1 MEPDDHAQLELG
13 HVLFMDL
20 VGFSKLL
27 VDEQSALAQKLNGI
41 VRNTDQFRAAEAADK
56 LFRLPTGD
64 GMILAFF
71 NGPEAPVRC
80 AVEIARALK
89 KYPEMDLRMGVHSGP
104 VHRISDVNDRSN
116 LAGAGVNI
124 AQRVMDC
131 GDAGHILLSRRAA
144 EDLEQ
149 HSKWKPHLQDLGEC
163 EVKHG
168 LRVDVVNLWTG
179 EVGNPVP
186 PAKFAAAA
194 AAADAKTSAA
204 NRALLVRRRKII
216 FLVGFVLALLVLAV
230 GLWQSA
236 QRKSAVIAGI
246 SSLAVKPLD
255 NFSEDPSKNYFAD
268 GMTEELTT
276 KLSEIGALKTVISR
290 SSMMKYKGS
299 SKSPSEIAREVKV
312 GAIVAGSVKL
322 SGSEATITVELIDAA
337 TETVLLRREYPR
349 QVANIVQLQNEVALA
364 IANAISVKLTP
375 NEEARLT
382 GGRIVKPEAYESYL
396 QGKSIMSETENAENV
411 DAGIALL
418 QKAVLLDDKFAEAHA
433 ALAVAY
439 HEKAYF
445 FSAGDEKLDG
455 KAEAEL
461 AKALELDPDLPAA
474 HVARADLLW
483 RPSAGFPHEEAILE
497 IRRALAVAPN
507 FSDAHFLLGVIC
519 FHVGLIEEARQEFK
533 RMEEL
538 LPNSPDGKAHLGLIA
553 LFQGRY
559 AEAAAA
565 LQANLPGIPRSFGE
579 YNIACALL
587 YSGDVN
593 AARTRIESIK
603 EKFED
608 EGGLLMATRALLLAV
623 AGDKKAA
630 HEKIDEAL
638 KAGQGFGH
646 FHHTTYAVASA
657 FAILNE
663 PDSAMKWLTY
673 TAENGYPNLAWFQRD
688 PNLETLRKDPRFAEL
703 IQKMKPRF
711 ERLKT
716 LAAGSTLA
724 PQ

>member
-1 MEPDDHAQLELG
+1 MEPDDTAQLELG
-13 HVLFMDL
+13 HVLFMDI

-27 VDEQSALAQKLNGI
+27 VDQQSEIARRLNQV
-41 VRNTDQFRAAEAADK
+41 VRNSDQFRAAEAADK

-64 GMILAFF
+64 GMILTFF
-71 NGPEAPVRC
+71 NSPEAPVRC

-89 KYPEMDLRMGVHSGP
+89 KYPEMGLRMGVHSGP
-104 VHRISDVNDRSN
+104 VHKISDVNDRSN

-194 AAADAKTSAA
+194 AAKTSAA
-204 NRALLVRRRKII
+204 NRALLIRRRKVI
-216 FLVGFVLALLVLAV
+216 FLVGSVLALLALAV

-236 QRKSAVIAGI
+236 QRKSAVVMEI

-255 NFSEDPSKNYFAD
+255 NFSGDPSKNYFAD

-290 SSMMKYKGS
+290 STMMKYKGS
-299 SKSPSEIAREVKV
+299 SKSPSEIAHEVKV

-322 SGSEATITVELIDAA
+322 SGSEAQINIELIDAA
-337 TETVLLRREYPR
+337 SETVLLRREYPR
-349 QVANIVQLQNEVALA
+349 RVANIVQLQNEVALA
-364 IANAISVKLTP
+364 IANAISLKLTP
-375 NEEARLT
+375 NEQARLT
-382 GGRIVKPEAYESYL
+382 GGRVVNPEAYESYL
-396 QGKSIMSETENAENV
+396 QGNSVIRDTDNAENL

-418 QKAVLLDDKFAEAHA
+418 EKAVLLDEKFAEAYA
-433 ALAVAY
+433 ALADAY

-445 FSAGDEKLDG
+445 FSAGDEELDRR
-455 KAEAEL
+455 AEVAL

-474 HVARADLLW
+474 HVVRAELLW
-483 RPSAGFPHEEAILE
+483 RPSAGFSHEKAILE
-497 IRRALAVAPN
+497 VRRALAVAPN

-519 FHVGLIEEARQEFK
+519 FHVGLIDEARQEFIK
-533 RMEEL
+533 MEQL
-538 LPNSPDGKAHLGLIA
+538 LPNSPEEKAHLGLIA

-559 AEAAAA
+559 DEAAAA
-565 LQANLPGIPRSFGE
+565 LQANLSGIPRSFGE
-579 YNIACALL
+579 YNIACAFL

-593 AARTRIESIK
+593 AARTRIENIK
-603 EKFED
+603 EKLED
-608 EGGLLMATRALLLAV
+608 DGGLLIATRALLLAV
-623 AGDKKAA
+623 AGDKKGA

-638 KAGQGFGH
+638 KTGQGFGH
-646 FHHTTYAVASA
+646 FHHTTYAVAST
-657 FAILNE
+657 FAIMNE
-663 PDSAMKWLTY
+663 PDSAMKWLNY
-673 TAENGYPNLAWFQRD
+673 TAENGYPNLTWFERD
-688 PNLETLRKDPRFAEL
+688 PNLDKLRKNPGFIEFLEKLR
-703 IQKMKPRF
+703 PRF
-711 ERLKT
+711 ERLKA
-716 LAAGSTLA
+716 LAQTDITARK
-724 PQ
+724 